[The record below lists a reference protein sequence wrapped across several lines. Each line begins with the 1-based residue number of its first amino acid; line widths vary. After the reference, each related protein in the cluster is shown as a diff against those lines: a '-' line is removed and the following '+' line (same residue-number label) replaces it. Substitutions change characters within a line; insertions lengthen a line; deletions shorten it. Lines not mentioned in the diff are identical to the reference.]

1 MVNRE
6 NYRLVK
12 DHLRYLV
19 EVYQLSPDSVKRYWF
34 YLRHALIWADET
46 PFGKANQIRPAFPA
60 YVSTV
65 QTSRGGSLTAA
76 SQKKIVET
84 TRRLFTWAKATFP
97 QVYAKLPA
105 NWIDTLRPLRL
116 PQQAGEH
123 VYVTL
128 EEVLKL
134 ISVQPE
140 ADDFAF
146 RRDQAA
152 AAMLFLSGMRASA
165 FTTLPLSA
173 VCLTDKSIKQ
183 WPELGVKTKNGKRA
197 TSYLLP
203 IPELLEVVAEW
214 DSLLRVKAPAESL
227 WYPPIASSWGE
238 QTLSVD
244 LLPGKNRHQSL
255 DKRLRRLF
263 LSAGLGYKSAHKFRH
278 GHAVYGLQH
287 AHTMADYKAVSLN
300 LMHEDVKITDQI
312 YAPILTD
319 EVSQRIAGMS
329 GQNDSRPNN
338 ELADHLQGLSNRE
351 LSHLMLIA
359 AERLG
364 NG

>member
-19 EVYQLSPDSVKRYWF
+19 EVYQLSLDSVKRYWF
-34 YLRHALIWADET
+34 YLRHALLWADET
-46 PFGKANQIRPAFPA
+46 PFSNANQIRPAFPA

-76 SQKKIVET
+76 SQKKIIGT

-97 QVYAKLPA
+97 QDFAKLPA

-116 PQQAGEH
+116 PQQTSEH

-140 ADDFAF
+140 SNDFAF
-146 RRDQAA
+146 QRDQAA

-173 VCLTDKSIKQ
+173 VCVVDRSIKQ

-203 IPELLEVVAEW
+203 IPELLEVVGEW
-214 DSLLRVKAPAESL
+214 DSLLRLKAPAESL

-238 QTLSVD
+238 QTLTVD
-244 LLPGKNRHQSL
+244 LLPGKNRHQAL
-255 DKRLRRLF
+255 DKRLKLLF
-263 LSAGLGYKSAHKFRH
+263 QAAGLQYKSAHKFRH

-287 AHTMADYKAVSLN
+287 AHTMADYKAVSMN
-300 LMHEDVKITDQI
+300 LMHQDVKITDQI
-312 YAPILTD
+312 YAPILSD
-319 EVSQRIAGMS
+319 EVSQRIAGLA
-329 GQNDSRPNN
+329 GQSDSKP
-338 ELADHLQGLSNRE
+338 EDALAEYLQGLSNRE
-351 LSHLMLIA
+351 LSQVMLIA
-359 AERLG
+359 AERLS
-364 NG
+364 NR